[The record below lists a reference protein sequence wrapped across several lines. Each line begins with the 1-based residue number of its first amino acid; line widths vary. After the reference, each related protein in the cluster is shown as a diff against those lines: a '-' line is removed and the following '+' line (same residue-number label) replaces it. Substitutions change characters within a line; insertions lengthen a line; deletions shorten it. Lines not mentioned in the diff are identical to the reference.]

1 VALLTRNEEGQQQGP
16 DLKLIL
22 VALVTSA
29 AWVVVDWTR
38 NPGLDVERLITGGLF
53 VLTLLVAWRSFE
65 VFVATLRR
73 HYELKSGLETFDGK
87 AARIEEQFKRLE
99 GR

>member
-1 VALLTRNEEGQQQGP
+1 MAFSARNEEGQQRGP
-16 DLKLIL
+16 DLRLIL

-38 NPGLDVERLITGGLF
+38 NPGLDVERLVTGGLF
-53 VLTLLVAWRSFE
+53 VLTLLVAWRGFE
-65 VFVATLRR
+65 MFVATLRR
-73 HYELKSGLETFDGK
+73 HYELKSGLETFDEK
-87 AARIEEQFKRLE
+87 AARIEAQFKRLE